1 MGLLLRGGA
10 STRFHPNRR
19 ASTDHK
25 PGPNIATA
33 ALMVA
38 SSSQT
43 HLSPGSVRIFHSS
56 TRATIV
62 PAMGVHK
69 PRIKRIAPARRI
81 TEAIV
86 RVSGGSLHSLKL
98 ARTTSTEPRTSRRM
112 SNPMPG
118 EPPAN
123 VEYRRR
129 KTHLS
134 KPSYSQISR
143 RRAET
148 PERGL
153 TVTLSSL
160 IAFGKRRQAAD
171 HRSMRSIVG
180 A

>member
-1 MGLLLRGGA
+1 MRGGA
-10 STRFHPNRR
+10 STRFHPKRR

-25 PGPNIATA
+25 PGPNNATA
-33 ALMVA
+33 ALMVP
-38 SSSQT
+38 SNSQT
-43 HLSPGSVRIFHSS
+43 HLSPGRVRIFHSS

-62 PAMGVHK
+62 PTMGVHK

-134 KPSYSQISR
+134 KPFLFLNIAQASR
-143 RRAET
+143 NPR
-148 PERGL
+148 
-153 TVTLSSL
+153 
-160 IAFGKRRQAAD
+160 KRPDRHSFESDCLWQEEPSG
-171 HRSMRSIVG
+171 REL
-180 A
+180 